1 MAMVSGTLRLSSGEL
16 PGYFFSSS
24 DSVRLTEGELSCDGT
39 IIGGHIYVK
48 IDGLQKD
55 MLDDEVLRVAGHI
68 MDNMVLT
75 RAVMEGIGASYS
87 IENYWKED
95 NLVLHVIPEKAPPV
109 EALGHDEKEVYTL
122 ISNNAQ
128 LRYAI
133 RDFNQ
138 GMVYCQD
145 SPYLF
150 YRAIETMARL
160 TCGKDDFQ
168 NLGKRDWRLFHKRI
182 GTTYDDLKE
191 LHNFMKRQRHGP
203 YICFKRHQY
212 IGMMGT
218 VRLFFTRTIQYL
230 LEEEF

>member
-1 MAMVSGTLRLSSGEL
+1 MAMVSGTLRLSNGEL
-16 PGYFFSSS
+16 PAYFFKGS
-24 DSVRLTEGELSCDGT
+24 DSVRLAEGVLSCDGT
-39 IIGGHIYVK
+39 IIGGHIYVT
-48 IDGLQKD
+48 IDGLQKE
-55 MLDDEVLRVAGHI
+55 MLDDEVLRVAGYI

-95 NLVLHVIPEKAPPV
+95 NLVLHVIPEKAPSV
-109 EALGHDEKEVYTL
+109 EALGHEEREVFTL
-122 ISNNAQ
+122 ISDNAQ

-138 GMVYCQD
+138 GMVYSQD

-168 NLGKRDWRLFHKRI
+168 SFSKRDWRLFHKRI
-182 GTTYDDLKE
+182 GTSYDDLKE
-191 LHNFMKRQRHGP
+191 LHNFAKRQRHGP
-203 YICFKRHQY
+203 HAYITRHQY
-212 IGMMGT
+212 ISMMGT
-218 VRLFFTRTIQYL
+218 VRLFLTRTIQYM